1 MSLPL
6 NATKDRLLTRSRLIF
21 WRDLLA
27 SQTGET
33 VSAWVPFAED
43 AIATID
49 ARDTEIA
56 ELRKER
62 DDARLA
68 LAMARGEGWPEGW
81 DRRRQCWVLEI
92 ADGCWTIAEEII
104 GSISRY
110 RLTGPAEWR
119 TGPDGPERR
128 ASHDSTHQNLL
139 LALRAYQAV
148 KS

>member
-81 DRRRQCWVLEI
+81 V
-92 ADGCWTIAEEII
+92 
-104 GSISRY
+104 RY
-110 RLTGPAEWR
+110 ESAWR
-119 TGPDGPERR
+119 APDGRHTIELGSRITMNHAKTLWWTLRTAGGWDLSFQSFPD
-128 ASHDSTHQNLL
+128 ALA
-139 LALRAYQAV
+139 ALRAYQAV